1 MMLWQNPR
9 GAGTVPGPSDWV
21 ADSGSGVLRRGLIHR
36 CVFAFAVL
44 LLLTAARS
52 EARAGVIG
60 TMSFDYTLEL
70 SFPAPAPSPE
80 NPNAIDFLSPRI
92 LYASSVPFVVS
103 HTGPFGYG
111 SEGLESGTHPI
122 AYDVP
127 NFPLPTPSSTPV
139 GGFLA
144 YYSFQEFMGES
155 VLEGAFVGLSP
166 QASPSGTFDEL
177 FGPHGVT
184 EQQFLSVLKGGDAL
198 DVMNMF
204 LAMAESGLMPTW
216 SYDGGS
222 DSWSIE
228 IDIYAFSEP
237 EFAGSITGGVVA
249 TPATT
254 VPDESS
260 TLLLAA
266 LGLMSFLVA
275 ARPVGVSRPP
285 SYC

>member
-1 MMLWQNPR
+1 MLGQNPR
-9 GAGTVPGPSDWV
+9 GAGAVPGPSDWV
-21 ADSGSGVLRRGLIHR
+21 ANSGCGVLRRGLVHR
-36 CVFAFAVL
+36 CVLAFAFL
-44 LLLTAARS
+44 LLLTAARP
-52 EARAGVIG
+52 EARAGLIG

-70 SFPAPAPSPE
+70 WFPAAEPSPD

-92 LYASSVPFVVS
+92 LYASSAPSVVS

-111 SEGLESGTHPI
+111 GEGLESGTHPI

-144 YYSFQEFMGES
+144 YYSFKEFMGES
-155 VLEGAFVGLSP
+155 VREGAFVGLSP

-184 EQQFLSVLKGGDAL
+184 EDQFLSVLKTGDVLAI
-198 DVMNMF
+198 MNMF

-216 SYDGGS
+216 SYDVGS

-228 IDIYAFSEP
+228 MDIYAFSDP
-237 EFAGSITGGVVA
+237 QFAGSISGGVVA

-275 ARPVGVSRPP
+275 VRPVGVSRPP